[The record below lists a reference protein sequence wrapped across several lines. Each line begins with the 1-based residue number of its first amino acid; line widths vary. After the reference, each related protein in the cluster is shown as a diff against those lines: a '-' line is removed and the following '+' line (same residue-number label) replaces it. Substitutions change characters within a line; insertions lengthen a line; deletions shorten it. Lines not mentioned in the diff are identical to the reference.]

1 LWYSKEVD
9 EIRNSRMKQPLAP
22 KIFSAFVLSFLAVG
36 FFILSG
42 YLVGTFVVLP
52 LYFLSLR
59 FVAKNNVQFIDHK
72 QNSYSSSSSTHRT
85 PLSSGAAYSSHK
97 NYVGMG
103 CYSLGQRISR
113 YGY

>member
-1 LWYSKEVD
+1 
-9 EIRNSRMKQPLAP
+9 MKQPLAP
-22 KIFSAFVLSFLAVG
+22 KIGAGILLTFMATIAFL
-36 FFILSG
+36 LSG
-42 YLVGTFVVLP
+42 YLIGTFVVLP

-72 QNSYSSSSSTHRT
+72 QNSYSCSTHRT